1 MFCTS
6 CGFLLFY
13 FEEKIKINFVFLKL
27 HFNFYVKKNRYEERG
42 EDANARNKSYYN
54 INASLSSPLSCLL
67 FFNFLTFVKW
77 NHPIFLSLSTFFPVN
92 VFLHATHYFATIK
105 TTTQHFRA
113 ESRGTE
119 SRGIFLFVK

>member
-1 MFCTS
+1 MQMHVINLIIILMPRS
-6 CGFLLFY
+6 ALLS
-13 FEEKIKINFVFLKL
+13 
-27 HFNFYVKKNRYEERG
+27 R
-42 EDANARNKSYYN
+42 
-54 INASLSSPLSCLL
+54 ASF

-92 VFLHATHYFATIK
+92 VFLHATHYFTTKK

-119 SRGIFLFVK
+119 SRGMFLFVK